1 MAATGLEARPMPIR
15 RGAWAIYE
23 VFDTADG
30 QLVLQVEDNG
40 PGIPENERELVLQP
54 FYRALGTNVDG
65 SGLGLAIVHEIAQ
78 QHGAVVMME
87 DAHPESPRRGLR
99 VAIRFAARKSPDE

>member
-1 MAATGLEARPMPIR
+1 MAFTKPGWSIITRVAHSGVQI
-15 RGAWAIYE
+15 
-23 VFDTADG
+23 
-30 QLVLQVEDNG
+30 LQVEDNG

-78 QHGAVVMME
+78 QHGADIAM
-87 DAHPESPRRGLR
+87 DAAHPERLRPGLKVSVRFIPSSSEGIGRGHSLN
-99 VAIRFAARKSPDE
+99 